1 MQVPLPPLIP
11 LKCVLFLG
19 PASLRFYQEAVARAG
34 TCGMSALCLSHALS
48 VPEEILFYRLIA
60 HITYDLTSPCWNQLH
75 YLPQI
80 IVSAGCSF

>member
-1 MQVPLPPLIP
+1 MS
-11 LKCVLFLG
+11 VLG
-19 PASLRFYQEAVARAG
+19 
-34 TCGMSALCLSHALS
+34 LSCALS

-80 IVSAGCSF
+80 IVSAECSFSDKITGFLSVCGEVKAGVC

>member
-1 MQVPLPPLIP
+1 MS
-11 LKCVLFLG
+11 VLG
-19 PASLRFYQEAVARAG
+19 
-34 TCGMSALCLSHALS
+34 LSCALS

-80 IVSAGCSF
+80 IVSAGCSFSDKITGFLSVCGEVKAGVC